1 MSDSI
6 MNVLLNRIYI
16 ANTHWINIFTSF
28 FQHFSLW
35 RSKLKTYFC
44 RILAIFIDAVYL
56 KFILCVYFLWKS
68 KKRTWR
74 ENLMELF
81 LTTFPWNYF
90 FHITLPICERIAD
103 SNGISLIIWLA
114 ICVIEYTHLAHHIH
128 SNQVKFNFFRLNM
141 YILCLYVK
149 WLFSVSSEFIRAKR
163 IFQILK

>member
-56 KFILCVYFLWKS
+56 KFILFLMKI
-68 KKRTWR
+68 KEANVTRK
-74 ENLMELF
+74 L
-81 LTTFPWNYF
+81 
-90 FHITLPICERIAD
+90 
-103 SNGISLIIWLA
+103 NGIVFNDISMKLFFPYHPSYMWKNSWFKWYKLNYLTSDL
-114 ICVIEYTHLAHHIH
+114 CNRIH
-128 SNQVKFNFFRLNM
+128 A
-141 YILCLYVK
+141 
-149 WLFSVSSEFIRAKR
+149 SSSPHSFKSS
-163 IFQILK
+163 